1 MIDAGDA
8 SFGRP
13 AVFRRFCAFLSIDNA
28 YLLAYTIG
36 SAGKPANIFTGETK
50 VMKKF
55 VKIFCAALALVL
67 CAASFAACGEK
78 EPDSTSD
85 STPDASSSTPA
96 QDASSD
102 TTDTS
107 APDDSKKV
115 LKMGT
120 NAEFPPYEYYDNEKI
135 VGIDV
140 EIAAAIADKL
150 GMELVI
156 EDMKFDSIIA
166 SVVSGG
172 VDIGVA
178 GMTVTD
184 KRLESVNFSSSY
196 ATGIQ
201 SVIVKE
207 GSDIKSLDDL
217 NGKKIGV
224 QLVTTGDIFASE
236 DFGEDNVIKYAKGAD
251 AVLALIGGDVDAV
264 IIDNEPAK
272 VFVQSNT
279 GLTLLET
286 DYAIEEYAIA
296 VAKDNTE
303 LLDAINGAL
312 ETLIADGTID
322 TILAKYIS
330 AE

>member
-1 MIDAGDA
+1 
-8 SFGRP
+8 
-13 AVFRRFCAFLSIDNA
+13 
-28 YLLAYTIG
+28 
-36 SAGKPANIFTGETK
+36 
-50 VMKKF
+50 MKTF
-55 VKIFCAALALVL
+55 VKIFCAALVLVL
-67 CAASFAACGEK
+67 CAACFAACGEG
-78 EPDSTSD
+78 
-85 STPDASSSTPA
+85 SSENTTADTDMSVPEG
-96 QDASSD
+96 SSALD
-102 TTDTS
+102 TTDVGT
-107 APDDSKKV
+107 PDGEKKV

-120 NAEFPPYEYYDNEKI
+120 NAEFPPYEYYEKEQI

-178 GMTVTD
+178 GMTVTPD
-184 KRLESVNFSSSY
+184 RLESVNFSSSY

-207 GSDIKSLDDL
+207 GSAIKTLDDL

-224 QLVTTGDIFASE
+224 QLTTTGDVFASK
-236 DFGEDNVIKYAKGAD
+236 DYGEDNVIKYAKGAD

-264 IIDNEPAK
+264 IIDNAPAK
-272 VFVQSNT
+272 VFVDANP
-279 GLTLLET
+279 GLTLLDT

-312 ETLIADGTID
+312 EDLIADGTID
-322 TILAKYIS
+322 KIIAKYIS